1 MMSRLERYQVQSKP
15 FFWKGVLIFTLLC
28 ASLLIAAHL
37 YLKSQIRIEAPQ
49 VDLGR
54 KVIIQLQNGKEIQTY
69 ENLLIEKEGKLYYE
83 GEWNTINITG
93 GIVVYQNWE

>member
-1 MMSRLERYQVQSKP
+1 MMSRLERYHVQEKS
-15 FFWKGVLIFTLLC
+15 FFWKVVLFITLLC
-28 ASLLIAAHL
+28 ASLLIGALL
-37 YLKSQIRIEAPQ
+37 YLKSQIRIETPE

-54 KVIIQLQNGKEIQTY
+54 KVIIQLPNGKEIQTY

-93 GIVVYQNWE
+93 GTVVFQDWK